1 MRGGFPV
8 SGAIRALLNAS
19 GGRAWHIAADY
30 VKIPQGWSRS
40 NERSNNIAITEGGSS
55 VRRFNFNRAGLAWGI
70 SVLGIA
76 GCSNVPG
83 RNAEPVRSISL
94 LVQASFP
101 AANAGRPDAARV
113 EHLASARVRASRPS
127 APAGSRVERSR
138 AYLVSD
144 LGEARDLTGDPI
156 VPPPAQ
162 ARRPLPDLG
171 ETIARD
177 LQEFPGVFWE
187 DAKQV
192 YSDRANLVILGLTY
206 GASLTLQATD
216 VDDTVEN
223 SFRTHRTFKDD
234 WRDAFGALGNPGLHF
249 GVAGIF
255 YLVGHQQQDDRTYE
269 VSTKLF
275 RALALTGATVI
286 LGKTAT
292 WDDVP
297 NGEFGSFPSGH
308 TASTFVFA
316 SVLHEE
322 YGPWVGIPLYG
333 LGALVGY
340 TRLEDEEH
348 YFSDVVMG
356 GVLGLVVGHSIAR
369 DGEPLEVAGG
379 QIVPYA
385 DPAGGSTGILWV
397 YAIR

>member
-1 MRGGFPV
+1 MF
-8 SGAIRALLNAS
+8 N
-19 GGRAWHIAADY
+19 
-30 VKIPQGWSRS
+30 
-40 NERSNNIAITEGGSS
+40 
-55 VRRFNFNRAGLAWGI
+55 FNFNRAGMVSAI
-70 SVLGIA
+70 SILGIG
-76 GCSNVPG
+76 GCSNAPD
-83 RNAEPVRSISL
+83 RNAEPARSISML
-94 LVQASFP
+94 AQVSFP
-101 AANAGRPDAARV
+101 VAGAGRPDAARV
-113 EHLASARVRASRPS
+113 EHVAGMRVRANRTSV
-127 APAGSRVERSR
+127 PAGSGVERSHD
-138 AYLVSD
+138 LTISD
-144 LGEARDLTGDPI
+144 LGDSQGDAGDPTL
-156 VPPPAQ
+156 PPSTP
-162 ARRPLPDLG
+162 ARRPLPGLG
-171 ETIARD
+171 ETIVRD
-177 LQEFPGVFWE
+177 IQEFPGVFWE
-187 DAKQV
+187 DTKQV
-192 YSDRANLVILGLTY
+192 YTDRANLVILGLTY

-255 YLVGHQQQDDRTYE
+255 YLVGHQQEDDRTYE

-286 LGKTAT
+286 LGKAAT

-308 TASTFVFA
+308 TASTFAFA

-322 YGPWVGIPLYG
+322 YGPWVGVPLYG

-379 QIVPYA
+379 RILPYA
-385 DPAGGSTGILWV
+385 DPSGGSTGILWV
-397 YAIR
+397 HAIR